1 MSFPSLD
8 HRARP
13 FVRTAILVIAT
24 LAACGRSSRTPAAG
38 TSQAAAPQRGGGTP
52 PISFDATPIYRQ
64 AGLIARGLPFPIV
77 GRAAYLA
84 SSNPD
89 TTHVVVSL
97 AFASAALT
105 FAREADDRF
114 RANYE
119 VTLVVGRGT
128 DVVTTAN
135 AEEEVIV
142 GTYRETIRTDE
153 TIVFQEILDV
163 PPGDYTLAVSVRNR
177 SNQREVD
184 ERIQIRVPRLAEG
197 SISSPVPIAEVVP
210 RAGRTTLPNL
220 LMSPAGTAIV
230 GRDSIVP
237 IYVESYRQTESPL
250 RLVIRSESGRVLWS
264 DTVAVAAREGIR
276 SGVVAVPVTR
286 LGLGVSR
293 LTLVHDGAADS
304 SSAFVFVGF
313 GSELPVASYEDMLSY
328 LRYFANPA
336 RIQKLREVPEEQRPA
351 AWAEFV
357 RATDGLPA
365 TPEHED
371 LRGYFGRMIRANTR
385 FREEATPG
393 WMVDRGK
400 VFIVL
405 GDPDHIVEPPL
416 NDQQRGRQQMW
427 EYRSLNLQLVFYD
440 QTGAGRWRLTQSSEV
455 RFETEFRRRLR

>member
-1 MSFPSLD
+1 MSISFLD
-8 HRARP
+8 PRVRP
-13 FVRTAILVIAT
+13 FIRSAILLVVM
-24 LAACGRSSRTPAAG
+24 LAGCGRSGRTPSAGTPQAAG
-38 TSQAAAPQRGGGTP
+38 AQRAGGTP
-52 PISFDATPIYRQ
+52 SLSFDATPIYRQ

-84 SSNPD
+84 SSTAD
-89 TTHVVVSL
+89 TTHVVISL
-97 AFASAALT
+97 AFASSALT

-128 DVVTTAN
+128 DVVARAN
-135 AEEEVIV
+135 AEEQVIV
-142 GTYRETIRTDE
+142 GTYRETNRMDE
-153 TIVFQEILDV
+153 TILFQEILDV
-163 PPGDYTLAVSVRNR
+163 PPGDYTLAVSVRDR

-184 ERIQIRVPRLAEG
+184 ERMQIHVPRLDEG
-197 SISSPVPIAEVVP
+197 TISSPVPIAEVVP
-210 RAGRTTLPNL
+210 RNGRARLPNL
-220 LMSPAGTAIV
+220 LMNPAGTAVV
-230 GRDSIVP
+230 GRDSIIP
-237 IYVESYRQTESPL
+237 FYVESYRQGEAPL

-264 DTVAVAAREGIR
+264 DTVAVSARDGIR
-276 SGVVAVPVTR
+276 SGVIEVPVTR
-286 LGLGVSR
+286 LGLGASR

-304 SSAFVFVGF
+304 SSASVFVGF

-328 LRYFANPA
+328 LRYFASA
-336 RIQKLREVPEEQRPA
+336 GRVEKLRQVPEEQRPA
-351 AWAEFV
+351 AWSEFV

-371 LRGYFGRMIRANTR
+371 LRGYFGRMIRANSR

-405 GDPDHIVEPPL
+405 GDPDHIVEPNL
-416 NDQQRGRQQMW
+416 NDTQRGRQQMW

>member
-1 MSFPSLD
+1 MPFSPLD
-8 HRARP
+8 HRARS
-13 FVRTAILVIAT
+13 FARNAILLVAT
-24 LAACGRSSRTPAAG
+24 LAACGRSGRTTPSGTVQTGAA
-38 TSQAAAPQRGGGTP
+38 QRGGASVL
-52 PISFDATPIYRQ
+52 SFDATPIYRQ

-84 SSNPD
+84 SATAE

-97 AFASAALT
+97 AFASASLA

-114 RANYE
+114 RASYE
-119 VTLVVGRGT
+119 VRLAVGRGT
-128 DVVTTAN
+128 DVVTSAS
-135 AEEEVIV
+135 AEETVIV

-163 PPGDYTLAVSVRNR
+163 PPGDYTLAVSVRDQ

-184 ERIQIRVPRLAEG
+184 ERVQIRVPRLADG
-197 SISSPVPIAEVVP
+197 SLSSPVPVAEVVP
-210 RAGRTTLPNL
+210 RAGRGTLPNL
-220 LMSPAGTAIV
+220 LMTPAGTAVV
-230 GRDSIVP
+230 GRDSMIPV
-237 IYVESYRQTESPL
+237 YVESYGQSESPL
-250 RLVIRSESGRVLWS
+250 RLVISSESGRVLWS
-264 DTVAVAAREGIR
+264 DTVAVASRDRIR
-276 SGVVAVPVTR
+276 AGVVAVPVIR
-286 LGLGVSR
+286 LGLGASR
-293 LTLVHDGAADS
+293 LTLVHDGGTDS
-304 SSAFVFVGF
+304 SSAFVFAGF

-328 LRYFANPA
+328 LRYFASPG
-336 RIQKLREVPEEQRPA
+336 RIERLREVPEEQRPA

-405 GDPDHIVEPPL
+405 GDPDQIVEPPL
-416 NDQQRGRQQMW
+416 SQIERGRQQMW

-455 RFETEFRRRLR
+455 RFETELRRRLR